1 MVSPFRK
8 SLLPLR
14 RLSCLL
20 SAESASAIDISTQ
33 YRTKYMPIR
42 PVDLKQA
49 TGGATSIYEAIV
61 IMSRRARQINDEL
74 KDNLSRRL
82 ETVASHTDDEG
93 DITNF
98 DQLEISR
105 EFD

>member
-1 MVSPFRK
+1 
-8 SLLPLR
+8 
-14 RLSCLL
+14 
-20 SAESASAIDISTQ
+20 
-33 YRTKYMPIR
+33 MPIR

-61 IMSRRARQINDEL
+61 VMSRRARQINDEL
-74 KDNLSRRL
+74 KENLSRRL
-82 ETVASHTDDEG
+82 ESVMSTGDEEG

-105 EFD
+105 EFDRIPKPTFLALDEMLDGEIEHRYRDPH

>member
-1 MVSPFRK
+1 
-8 SLLPLR
+8 
-14 RLSCLL
+14 
-20 SAESASAIDISTQ
+20 
-33 YRTKYMPIR
+33 MPIR

-49 TGGATSIYEAIV
+49 TGEATSLYEAIV

-74 KDNLSRRL
+74 KENLTRRL
-82 ETVASHTDDEG
+82 ETVASHSDDDG

-105 EFD
+105 EFDRFPKPTFLALDEMLDGEIQFRYRDS

>member
-1 MVSPFRK
+1 
-8 SLLPLR
+8 
-14 RLSCLL
+14 
-20 SAESASAIDISTQ
+20 
-33 YRTKYMPIR
+33 MPIR

-74 KDNLSRRL
+74 KENLSRRL
-82 ETVASHTDDEG
+82 ESVMSSGDEEG

-105 EFD
+105 EFDRIPKPTFLALDEMLDGEITHRYRDAT

>member
-1 MVSPFRK
+1 
-8 SLLPLR
+8 
-14 RLSCLL
+14 
-20 SAESASAIDISTQ
+20 
-33 YRTKYMPIR
+33 MPIR

-82 ETVASHTDDEG
+82 ETVTSLNEDGEG
-93 DITNF
+93 EVTNF

-105 EFD
+105 EFDRFPKPTFLALDEMLDGEISFKYRDTSTQP

>member
-1 MVSPFRK
+1 
-8 SLLPLR
+8 
-14 RLSCLL
+14 
-20 SAESASAIDISTQ
+20 
-33 YRTKYMPIR
+33 MPIR

-49 TGGATSIYEAIV
+49 TGSATSIYEAIV

-74 KDNLSRRL
+74 KENLSRRL
-82 ETVASHTDDEG
+82 ESVMSSGDEEG

-105 EFD
+105 EFDRIPKPTFLALDEMLDGEVDHRYRDEH

>member
-1 MVSPFRK
+1 
-8 SLLPLR
+8 
-14 RLSCLL
+14 
-20 SAESASAIDISTQ
+20 
-33 YRTKYMPIR
+33 MPIR

-49 TGGATSIYEAIV
+49 TGDATSIYEAIV

-74 KDNLSRRL
+74 KENLSRRL
-82 ETVASHTDDEG
+82 ESVMSSSDEEG

-105 EFD
+105 EFDRIPKPTFLALDEMLDGEITHRYRDAH

>member
-1 MVSPFRK
+1 
-8 SLLPLR
+8 
-14 RLSCLL
+14 
-20 SAESASAIDISTQ
+20 
-33 YRTKYMPIR
+33 MPIR

-49 TGGATSIYEAIV
+49 TGEASSLYEAIV

-82 ETVASHTDDEG
+82 ETVASVSDEEG
-93 DITNF
+93 DMTNF

-105 EFD
+105 EFDRFPKPTFLALDEMLDGEIEFRYKDLT

>member
-1 MVSPFRK
+1 
-8 SLLPLR
+8 
-14 RLSCLL
+14 
-20 SAESASAIDISTQ
+20 
-33 YRTKYMPIR
+33 MPIR

-74 KDNLSRRL
+74 KENLSRRL
-82 ETVASHTDDEG
+82 ESVMSSGDEEG

-105 EFD
+105 EFDRIPKPTFLALDEMLDGEIEHRYRDEH

>member
-1 MVSPFRK
+1 
-8 SLLPLR
+8 
-14 RLSCLL
+14 
-20 SAESASAIDISTQ
+20 
-33 YRTKYMPIR
+33 MPIR

-49 TGGATSIYEAIV
+49 TGKATSIYEAIV

-74 KDNLSRRL
+74 KDSLHRRL
-82 ETVASHTDDEG
+82 ETVTSQNDDEG

-105 EFD
+105 EFDRFPKPTFLALDEMLDGEIEFRYRDENGK

>member
-1 MVSPFRK
+1 
-8 SLLPLR
+8 
-14 RLSCLL
+14 
-20 SAESASAIDISTQ
+20 
-33 YRTKYMPIR
+33 MPIR

-74 KDNLSRRL
+74 KDNLHRRL
-82 ETVASHTDDEG
+82 ETVASQGDDEG
-93 DITNF
+93 DITNL

-105 EFD
+105 EFDQIPKPTFLAIDEMLDGDLEYRYRESKY

>member
-1 MVSPFRK
+1 
-8 SLLPLR
+8 
-14 RLSCLL
+14 
-20 SAESASAIDISTQ
+20 
-33 YRTKYMPIR
+33 MPIR

-61 IMSRRARQINDEL
+61 VMSRRARQINDEL
-74 KDNLSRRL
+74 KENLSRRL

-105 EFD
+105 EFDRIPKPTFLALDEMLDGEIEHRYRDPH